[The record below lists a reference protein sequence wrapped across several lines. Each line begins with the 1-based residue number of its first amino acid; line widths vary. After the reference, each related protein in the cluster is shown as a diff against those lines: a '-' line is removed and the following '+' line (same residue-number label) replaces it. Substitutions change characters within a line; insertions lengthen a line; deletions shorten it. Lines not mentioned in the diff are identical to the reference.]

1 MSAGPKTRQ
10 TLIMQTAAISDAS
23 PRPAALGQ
31 IDATMGDSASDA
43 ALSRLNQAIAELK
56 ALSVAPMLQ
65 DAVAAIRAGDSAR
78 ASELAIQALQADER
92 NGHGWHVL
100 AIAREQCGDFKSSI
114 QAYESAL
121 ALLPDHGEVANDLG
135 RLAFR
140 MGMTALAVQLF
151 RAYLETHPGCPQGS
165 NNLACALRDLHD
177 YQGAIDA
184 LTPAIQANPT
194 VAMLWNTL
202 ATVLIS
208 RGDTAAAMP
217 FLEEALRL
225 EPDFAKA
232 RYTRSCARLEFG
244 DIDGALQDSDL
255 AIAHAQLDSERAM
268 MRFARSQVLLVG
280 GRVAEG
286 WDAYEARFED
296 QFASALHMVIDR
308 PRWTPGSDLAGRSLL
323 LVGEQGLGDEVMFA
337 NYLPDL
343 LQALGP
349 KGRLSATIEDRL
361 IPLFQR
367 SFPGVAFSAHASYKL
382 DGHHLRTTPG
392 VDLAAID
399 LWAPLATPLRRFRPT
414 VESFPERESFMT
426 PDPARVAHWRA
437 VLAELPGLKVGI
449 LWKSLKLDGARLREF
464 SPFERWRGV
473 LATPGVTF
481 VNLQYG
487 DCDAEIEQAR
497 ALFGVNIWRPPGI
510 DLKMDLDDLA
520 ALCVALDLVLG
531 PANATSN
538 IAGACGAPVWLISTP
553 VAWPRLGTDRYP
565 WYPKTRVFSTKAF
578 GQWDGVM
585 DEIAAALAEVAGR

>member
-1 MSAGPKTRQ
+1 
-10 TLIMQTAAISDAS
+10 
-23 PRPAALGQ
+23 
-31 IDATMGDSASDA
+31 MGDSASDA
-43 ALSRLNQAIAELK
+43 ALTRLNQAISDLK
-56 ALSVAPMLQ
+56 ALSVAPLLQ

-78 ASELAIQALQADER
+78 ASELAVQALQVDER

-114 QAYESAL
+114 AAYESAL
-121 ALLPDHGEVANDLG
+121 ALLPDHAEVANDLG

-140 MGMTALAVQLF
+140 MGMTELAVKLF
-151 RAYLETHPGCPQGS
+151 AAYLDTHPASPQGA
-165 NNLACALRDLHD
+165 NNLACALRDLHE
-177 YQGAIDA
+177 YQRAIDV
-184 LTPAIQANPT
+184 LTPVIQANPA

-202 ATVLIS
+202 ATVLIA

-225 EPDFAKA
+225 EPAFAKA
-232 RYTRSCARLEFG
+232 RYTRANARLEFG
-244 DIDGALQDSDL
+244 DVVGALADCDL
-255 AIAHAQLDSERAM
+255 AIANAELVNERSM
-268 MRFARSQVLLVG
+268 MRFARAQILLVS

-286 WDAYEARFED
+286 WDAYEARFDD
-296 QFASALHMVIDR
+296 QFAAAMHMVVDR
-308 PRWTPGSDLAGRSLL
+308 PLWTPDSDIAGKSMLL
-323 LVGEQGLGDEVMFA
+323 IGEQGLGDEVMFA
-337 NYLPDL
+337 NDLPDL
-343 LQALGP
+343 IEALGP
-349 KGRLSATIEDRL
+349 KGRLSVALEPRL

-367 SFPGVAFSAHASYKL
+367 SFPDVAFSAHASFKL
-382 DGHHLRTTPG
+382 DGHNLRTAPG
-392 VDLAAID
+392 VDPASID

-414 VESFPERESFMT
+414 VEAFPDRDRYMA

-437 VLAELPGLKVGI
+437 VLAELPGLKIGI

-464 SPFERWRGV
+464 SPFERWRGI
-473 LATPGVTF
+473 LTTPGATF

-487 DCDAEIEQAR
+487 ECDAELEQAR
-497 ALFGVNIWRPPGI
+497 EAFGINIWRPPGI

-565 WYPKTRVFSTKAF
+565 WYPNTRVFSTKAF

-585 DEIAAALAEVAGR
+585 QEIAAALAELL

>member
-1 MSAGPKTRQ
+1 
-10 TLIMQTAAISDAS
+10 LIA
-23 PRPAALGQ
+23 
-31 IDATMGDSASDA
+31 
-43 ALSRLNQAIAELK
+43 
-56 ALSVAPMLQ
+56 
-65 DAVAAIRAGDSAR
+65 
-78 ASELAIQALQADER
+78 
-92 NGHGWHVL
+92 
-100 AIAREQCGDFKSSI
+100 
-114 QAYESAL
+114 
-121 ALLPDHGEVANDLG
+121 
-135 RLAFR
+135 
-140 MGMTALAVQLF
+140 
-151 RAYLETHPGCPQGS
+151 
-165 NNLACALRDLHD
+165 
-177 YQGAIDA
+177 
-184 LTPAIQANPT
+184 
-194 VAMLWNTL
+194 
-202 ATVLIS
+202 
-208 RGDTAAAMP
+208 RGDTASALP

-225 EPDFAKA
+225 EPGFAKA
-232 RYTRSCARLEFG
+232 RYTRSSARLEGG
-244 DIDGALQDSDL
+244 DLDGALADLDL
-255 AIAHAQLDSERAM
+255 AIEHAGLESDRSM
-268 MRFARSQVLLVG
+268 MRFARSQILLVG

-286 WDAYEARFED
+286 WDAYESRFDD

-308 PRWTPGSDLAGRSLL
+308 PRWTPDSELEGRSML

-343 LQALGP
+343 LTALGP
-349 KGRLSATIEDRL
+349 EGRLSVALEARL

-367 SFPGVAFSAHASYKL
+367 AFPNVAFSPHASFKL

-392 VDLAAID
+392 VDLAGID
-399 LWAPLATPLRRFRPT
+399 LWAPLASPLRRFRPS
-414 VESFPERESFMT
+414 VASFPDRAAFMT

-437 VLAELPGLKVGI
+437 ILAGLPGHKVGI

-487 DCDAEIEQAR
+487 DCEAEIEQAR
-497 ALFGVNIWRPPGI
+497 AMFGVNIWRPPGI

-565 WYPKTRVFSTKAF
+565 WYPATRVFSTKAF

-585 DEIAAALAEVAGR
+585 DEIAAALAELT

>member
-1 MSAGPKTRQ
+1 MPAATKTRQ
-10 TLIMQTAAISDAS
+10 RLSNETASVSDGSPQPAGLGLIDAS
-23 PRPAALGQ
+23 V
-31 IDATMGDSASDA
+31 GDSASEA
-43 ALSRLNQAIAELK
+43 ALARLNQAIADLK
-56 ALSVAPMLQ
+56 SLSVAPLLQ
-65 DAVAAIRAGDSAR
+65 DAVAAIRVGDSAR
-78 ASELAIQALQADER
+78 ASELAVQALQVDER

-114 QAYESAL
+114 AAYESAL
-121 ALLPDHGEVANDLG
+121 ALLPDHADVANDLG

-140 MGMTALAVQLF
+140 MGLTALAVQLF
-151 RAYLETHPGCPQGS
+151 KAYLEKRPDCPQGA

-177 YQGAIDA
+177 YQDAIDV
-184 LTPAIQANPT
+184 LTPVIQANPD

-202 ATVLIS
+202 ATVLIA
-208 RGDTAAAMP
+208 RGDTASAMP

-225 EPDFAKA
+225 EPEFAKA
-232 RYTRSCARLEFG
+232 RYTRSSARLEFG
-244 DIDGALQDSDL
+244 DLDGALADVDQ
-255 AIAHAQLDSERAM
+255 AIKQVELENERSM
-268 MRFARSQVLLVG
+268 MRFARSQILLVG

-286 WDAYEARFED
+286 WDAYESRFDD
-296 QFASALHMVIDR
+296 QFASALHMVVDR
-308 PRWTPGSDLAGRSLL
+308 PRWTPDSDLDGRSMLL
-323 LVGEQGLGDEVMFA
+323 IGEQGLGDEVMFA

-343 LQALGP
+343 LEALGP
-349 KGRLSATIEDRL
+349 KGQLSVALESRL

-367 SFPGVAFSAHASYKL
+367 SFPSVAFSPHASFKL

-392 VDLAAID
+392 VDLAKID
-399 LWAPLATPLRRFRPT
+399 LWAPLASPLRRFRPT
-414 VESFPERESFMT
+414 VASFPDRGAFMT
-426 PDPARVAHWRA
+426 ADPARIAHWRSI
-437 VLAELPGLKVGI
+437 LAALPGRKVGI

-473 LATPGVTF
+473 LGAPGITF

-487 DCDAEIEQAR
+487 DCEAEIEQAR
-497 ALFGVNIWRPPGI
+497 EMFGVKIWRPPGI

-565 WYPKTRVFSTKAF
+565 WYPATRVFSTKAF

-585 DEIAAALAEVAGR
+585 QEIAAALAEL

>member
-1 MSAGPKTRQ
+1 
-10 TLIMQTAAISDAS
+10 
-23 PRPAALGQ
+23 
-31 IDATMGDSASDA
+31 MGDSASEA
-43 ALSRLNQAIAELK
+43 ALTRLNQAIADLK
-56 ALSVAPMLQ
+56 VLSVAPLLQ

-78 ASELAIQALQADER
+78 ASELAIQALQVDER

-114 QAYESAL
+114 SAYESAL
-121 ALLPDHGEVANDLG
+121 ALLPEHTEIANDLG

-140 MGMTALAVQLF
+140 MGMTALAAKLF
-151 RAYLETHPGCPQGS
+151 TAYLDAHPACPQGA

-177 YQGAIDA
+177 YQRAIDV
-184 LTPAIQANPT
+184 LTPVIQANPA

-202 ATVLIS
+202 ATVLVA
-208 RGDTAAAMP
+208 RGDTASAMP

-225 EPDFAKA
+225 EPAFAKA
-232 RYTRSCARLEFG
+232 RYTRANARLEFG
-244 DIDGALQDSDL
+244 DAEGALADCDL
-255 AIAHAQLDSERAM
+255 AIANAELVSERSM
-268 MRFARSQVLLVG
+268 MRFARSHILLVA
-280 GRVAEG
+280 GRIAEG
-286 WDAYEARFED
+286 WEAYEARFDD
-296 QFASALHMVIDR
+296 QFSAALHMVVDR
-308 PRWTPGSDLAGRSLL
+308 PRWTPDSALAGKSLL
-323 LVGEQGLGDEVMFA
+323 LIGEQGLGDEIMFA
-337 NYLPDL
+337 NTLPDIIE
-343 LQALGP
+343 ALGP
-349 KGRLSATIEDRL
+349 HGRLSVALEPRL

-367 SFPGVAFSAHASYKL
+367 SFPGVAFSAHASFRL
-382 DGHHLRTTPG
+382 DGHHLRTAPG
-392 VDLAAID
+392 VDPATID
-399 LWAPLATPLRRFRPT
+399 LWAPLASPLQRFRPT
-414 VESFPERESFMT
+414 AETFPDHDGYLK

-437 VLAELPGLKVGI
+437 ILADLPGAKVGI

-473 LATPGVTF
+473 LRAPGVTF

-487 DCDAEIEQAR
+487 DCDAELDQAR
-497 ALFGVNIWRPPGI
+497 EAFGVNIWRPPGI

-565 WYPKTRVFSTKAF
+565 WYPATRVFSTKAF

-585 DEIAAALAEVAGR
+585 EEIAAALSDRVGPPGRRETVDGAPE